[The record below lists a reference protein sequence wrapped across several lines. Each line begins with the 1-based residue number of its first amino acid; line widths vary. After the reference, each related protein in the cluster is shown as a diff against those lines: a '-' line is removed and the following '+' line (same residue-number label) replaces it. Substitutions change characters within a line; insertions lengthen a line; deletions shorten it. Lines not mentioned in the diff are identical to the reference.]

1 MRNPNGYGTVAKLSG
16 NRRRPYIVKKVSGW
30 KDNGQ
35 PIYDII
41 GYAET
46 REAGNILLAQ
56 YNHEPWDVDKIKMTL
71 DELFQLWKETKALKL
86 KRASQRS
93 LFSAYKHCVKLS
105 HMTYKQIKAYQMQ
118 DTIDNCGLSYS
129 TQAAIK
135 ALWGHLDKFALELDI
150 SSKNFASLL
159 VCESVPETNRKP
171 FSDEEVNTVWEHQDE
186 PWVDT
191 ILILLYSGWRISELF
206 NLKPS
211 DIDLDA
217 GTMTGGPKTE
227 AGKNRI
233 VPIHPKIRPFIEK
246 RLSEGGVRLIMD
258 NGKAVSMSQYR
269 KYWTT
274 MMERFEMKHT
284 PHECRHTFRTRLDS
298 AGANTKCMDLLMGHT
313 SKDTGNRV
321 YTHKTVNELKATI
334 ELIKN

>member
-35 PIYDII
+35 PIYEII
-41 GYAET
+41 GYTDT

-56 YNHEPWDVDKIKMTL
+56 YNHEPWDVDKVKMTL
-71 DELFQLWKETKALKL
+71 DELFNLWKETKAFKL
-86 KRASQRS
+86 KKASQRS
-93 LFSAYKHCVKLS
+93 LFSAYKHCAKLS
-105 HMTYKQIKAYQMQ
+105 NMTYKKIKAYQMQ

-171 FSDEEVNTVWEHQDE
+171 FTDEEVNTVWEHQDE

-211 DIDLDA
+211 DIDLDV
-217 GTMTGGPKTE
+217 GTMSGGTKTE

-233 VPIHPKIRPFIEK
+233 VPIHSKIRPFIEK

-258 NGKAVSMSQYR
+258 NGKTVSMSQYR
-269 KYWTT
+269 KYWLT
-274 MMERFEMKHT
+274 MMERFGMKHT